1 MKWTTQNGKEMN
13 IYDMTTDH
21 IINTLN
27 LIEDRI
33 CEARNKSYESDG
45 EIYIPEELQMQI
57 NEMYA
62 VLRAR
67 GIKVDY

>member
-1 MKWTTQNGKEMN
+1 MKWTTQNGREIN

-27 LIEDRI
+27 LIETKL
-33 CEARNKSYESDG
+33 CEARNKCYEPDG

-57 NEMYA
+57 NEMYN
-62 VLRAR
+62 VLEAR
-67 GIKVDY
+67 GIKVNN